1 MKVNYR
7 LFLLS
12 VPFILTACG
21 SSKKVVSDGK
31 TETSTR
37 VQQTGNTGTAGTSGS
52 TSASAATPVNTVS
65 LALVRKVCENAVTAP
80 NIVSNIDF
88 NIKVGSKDITV
99 GGKISMRQ
107 DEVIR
112 IQLTPMGL
120 VEVGRMEFTR
130 DSVLIMDR
138 LHKQYMKSSYDQVGF
153 LRNNG
158 INFYSLQ
165 ALFRNQ
171 LFAPGQKTVDEAQ
184 MAKFDVAN
192 DNVTRHEGRIKYAW
206 QINPSDARINQT
218 SAVYIGTSKNTSSL
232 RWIYDDFK
240 PLNSKAFP
248 TKQDISINTTTS
260 SGQKS
265 ISVSITM
272 KGLKTDSDWESE
284 TKVPS
289 KYKPVKLENVINQIL
304 KM

>member
-1 MKVNYR
+1 MKLVYKIIIV
-7 LFLLS
+7 S
-12 VPFILTACG
+12 VPILLTACG
-21 SSKKVVSDGK
+21 SSKKAVTDGK
-31 TETSTR
+31 TEPTTVVTPTTPS
-37 VQQTGNTGTAGTSGS
+37 GNTEGQ
-52 TSASAATPVNTVS
+52 SAVAAAHA
-65 LALVRKVCENAVTAP
+65 ALIQRVCDNAVTAP

-88 NIKVGSKDITV
+88 NIKVGSKDVTV

-138 LHKQYMKSSYDQVGF
+138 LHKQYLKSGYDQVSF
-153 LRNNG
+153 LQRNG

-171 LFAPGQKTVDEAQ
+171 LFAPGQKKVDEQ
-184 MAKFDVAN
+184 QVAKFDVIN
-192 DNVTRHEGRIKYAW
+192 DDITRHEGRIKYAW
-206 QINPSDARINQT
+206 QIEKNSGRIQQT
-218 SAVYIGTSKNTSSL
+218 SAVYVGTNRDTSSL
-232 RWIYDDFK
+232 KWLYEDFK
-240 PLNSKAFP
+240 PLSAKQFP
-248 TKQDISINTTTS
+248 TKQSISINTTTS
-260 SGQKS
+260 KGNKS
-265 ISVSITM
+265 ILVNITM
-272 KGLKTDSDWESE
+272 KGLKTDSDWDTV

-289 KYKPVKLENVINQIL
+289 KYKPVTLESVINQIL